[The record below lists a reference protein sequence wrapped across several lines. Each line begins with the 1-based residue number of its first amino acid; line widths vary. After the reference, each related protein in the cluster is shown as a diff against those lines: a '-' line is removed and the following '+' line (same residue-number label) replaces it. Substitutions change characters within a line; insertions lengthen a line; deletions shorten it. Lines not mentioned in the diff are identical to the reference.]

1 MGPLDHCKSGMPRLA
16 EEEEQMLHSTNG
28 SSSAPNSILVS
39 NVGTLSTKPASPRV
53 PAPQMPL
60 PPASLTPEQQKRRHI
75 VASLVHSEN
84 SYVATLQRLVNV
96 SLSLLPRRPITLSIC
111 LNLRK
116 KVNVKSFLQ
125 DYKRPL
131 EESSP
136 PILSSSKVDILF
148 HRVPE
153 ILQCHLLFRIALSEA
168 VRNWDKDEKIG
179 DVFVASFSKAVVLE
193 IYSDFINNFSLAMDC
208 AKQVWTH
215 F

>member
-1 MGPLDHCKSGMPRLA
+1 MDLPTAVIAGMGPLDHCKSGMPRLA

-53 PAPQMPL
+53 PAPQMPTM
-60 PPASLTPEQQKRRHI
+60 PASLTPEQQKRRHI

-96 SLSLLPRRPITLSIC
+96 SLCNHAITLLEPS
-111 LNLRK
+111 
-116 KVNVKSFLQ
+116 KVNVNSFLQ

-168 VRNWDKDEKIG
+168 IRYNIR
-179 DVFVASFSKAVVLE
+179 
-193 IYSDFINNFSLAMDC
+193 
-208 AKQVWTH
+208 QP
-215 F
+215 